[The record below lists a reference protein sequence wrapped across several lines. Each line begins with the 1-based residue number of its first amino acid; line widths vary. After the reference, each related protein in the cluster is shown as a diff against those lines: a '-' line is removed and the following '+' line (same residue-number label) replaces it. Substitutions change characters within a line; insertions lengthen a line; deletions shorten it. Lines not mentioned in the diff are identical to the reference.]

1 MNFFIVAIKVQKT
14 SVYTNGGEEQMSIAP
29 GPESRKQF
37 GNLIEK
43 YERGVLHLCCIY
55 LRDMHMAEDAV
66 QETFLKAYKSLSAFR
81 GESSEKTWLY
91 RIAINVCID
100 MRRSRWYRFIDQRV
114 DMDKLSIPTNGVSV
128 VSIALMQEILRLP
141 ARYREV
147 VFLFYYEDMKLAE
160 IAQLLR
166 ISVST
171 VNDRLRKA
179 RELLRKALEGGMAD
193 GE

>member
-37 GNLIEK
+37 GDLIEK

-66 QETFLKAYKSLSAFR
+66 QETFLKAYKSLNAFR

-91 RIAINVCID
+91 RIPINVCID
-100 MRRSRWYRFIDQRV
+100 MR
-114 DMDKLSIPTNGVSV
+114 PAAG
-128 VSIALMQEILRLP
+128 IALSTSAWIWISCPFLQT
-141 ARYREV
+141 AYRSS
-147 VFLFYYEDMKLAE
+147 A
-160 IAQLLR
+160 
-166 ISVST
+166 
-171 VNDRLRKA
+171 
-179 RELLRKALEGGMAD
+179 
-193 GE
+193 

>member
-1 MNFFIVAIKVQKT
+1 
-14 SVYTNGGEEQMSIAP
+14 MSIAP

-37 GNLIEK
+37 GDLIDK
-43 YERGVLHLCCIY
+43 YERGILHLCCIY

-66 QETFLKAYKSLSAFR
+66 QETFLKAYKSLNAFR

-128 VSIALMQEILRLP
+128 VSIALMQEVLRLP

-147 VFLFYYEDMKLAE
+147 VFLFYYEDMKLSE

-166 ISVST
+166 VSVST
-171 VNDRLRKA
+171 VSDRLRKA